1 VSTQNTQPQNP
12 PKSRLILPIL
22 VLAVLIAIVVLGV
35 WLASRP
41 PPDQIHAMV
50 DTDEIR
56 VAAKAPGR
64 LETLLAAEG
73 DTVKAGQPLFTLSN
87 EELNSKLAGARSA
100 ELALRA
106 LQAKAQAG
114 AQQEDIATALAVW
127 QARQAAADVAG
138 TTAARVENLF
148 KEGVVAAQKRDEAAA
163 AALAAAESAKA
174 ALAQYEKALAGTR
187 AEDREAIAAQVAAAA
202 AAVSAVASLQ
212 AELQAV
218 APVNGQISRRY
229 ANTGEILPPGFPVF
243 TLINPDDL
251 WIAFNVREDQF
262 HGISIGQVLTGA
274 VPALDNHAMRFKIYY
289 INPRGDF
296 ATWRATRL
304 SDGYDIRTFEVRA
317 RPAGQDESAKKL
329 RPGMSVLFDW
339 PQPAQ

>member
-1 VSTQNTQPQNP
+1 MSTPSSQSQNS
-12 PKSRLILPIL
+12 PKSRLVLPVL
-22 VLAVLIAIVVLGV
+22 VLAVIIAIVVLGV

-41 PPDQIHAMV
+41 PPDQIQAMV

-73 DTVKAGQPLFTLSN
+73 DAVRAGQPLFTLSN
-87 EELNSKLAGARSA
+87 EELNSKLAQARSA

-127 QARQAAADVAG
+127 QAQQAAADVAR
-138 TTAARVENLF
+138 TTADRIEHLF

-163 AALAAAESAKA
+163 AALATAGSAKA
-174 ALAQYEKALAGTR
+174 ARAQYEKALAGTR
-187 AEDREAIAAQVAAAA
+187 VEDRDAIAAQVAAAN
-202 AAVSAVASLQ
+202 AAVAAVASLR

-218 APVNGQISRRY
+218 APVNGRISRRY
-229 ANTGEILPPGFPVF
+229 ANIGEVLPPGFPVF
-243 TLINPDDL
+243 TLIDPGSL
-251 WIAFNVREDQF
+251 WIAFNVRENQY
-262 HGISIGQVLTGA
+262 HGIGIGQAITGV
-274 VPALDNHAMRFKIYY
+274 VPALNDKKMRFKIYY
-289 INPRGDF
+289 INPQGDF

-317 RPAGQDESAKKL
+317 RPDGDDEAAKKL

-339 PQPAQ
+339 PQTGQ

>member
-1 VSTQNTQPQNP
+1 M
-12 PKSRLILPIL
+12 LPVL
-22 VLAVLIAIVVLGV
+22 VLAVIIAVVVLGV

-64 LETLLAAEG
+64 LEILLAAEG

-87 EELNSKLAGARSA
+87 EELNSKLAEARSA

-127 QARQAAADVAG
+127 QAQQAAADVAR

-148 KEGVVAAQKRDEAAA
+148 KEGVIAAQKRDEAAA
-163 AALAAAESAKA
+163 SALATAESAKA

-187 AEDREAIAAQVAAAA
+187 VEDREAIAAQVAAAN
-202 AAVSAVASLQ
+202 AAVAAVASLQ

-218 APVNGQISRRY
+218 APANGQISRRY
-229 ANTGEILPPGFPVF
+229 ANIGEILPPGFPVF
-243 TLINPDDL
+243 TLVDPGNL
-251 WIAFNVREDQF
+251 WIAFNVRENQF
-262 HGISIGQVLTGA
+262 HGIAIGQILTGI
-274 VPALDNHAMRFKIYY
+274 VPALNDRKMSFKIYY
-289 INPRGDF
+289 INPQGDF

-317 RPAGQDESAKKL
+317 RPIEQDESSKKL

-339 PQPAQ
+339 PQTAQ